1 MKLMAYLPI
10 TYLQNMICIQFKFDH
25 YIVQFKNRKYK
36 GIDKNKVFFNSS
48 HDFMI
53 VEIAVIREI
62 ESLLEA
68 AQYSSLLLSK
78 KDIDSELRN

>member
-1 MKLMAYLPI
+1 
-10 TYLQNMICIQFKFDH
+10 
-25 YIVQFKNRKYK
+25 
-36 GIDKNKVFFNSS
+36 
-48 HDFMI
+48 MI